1 MPFRVRGT
9 FSYHPMILV
18 TTSLKVGSML
28 SVVGKYLYPLITR
41 PTQEC
46 DEGKIWY
53 RDGDFRV
60 GYVVEQGRVQKSLV
74 ALHSFH
80 ITYKLS

>member
-1 MPFRVRGT
+1 
-9 FSYHPMILV
+9 
-18 TTSLKVGSML
+18 ML

-60 GYVVEQGRVQKSLV
+60 GCVVEQGRVTKSLV

-80 ITYKLS
+80 VTYKLS